1 MFEHFT
7 WFHFKFMKV
16 VNINYK
22 MIDRR
27 PQLLSIVRFV
37 SISSENVNEIVFSC
51 NV

>member
-7 WFHFKFMKV
+7 WFHFKLTKV

-22 MIDRR
+22 MIDGR
-27 PQLLSIVRFV
+27 PQLLSIDRFV
-37 SISSENVNEIVFSC
+37 SISRENVNEIVFSC